1 MMMCVCETEIQAGR
15 QMERVREG
23 GRVRKKTEGGLF
35 REEDREREK
44 IYIYIYIHLFHFMR
58 KKYCFQSCSKNYD

>member
-1 MMMCVCETEIQAGR
+1 MCVCETEIQAGR

-44 IYIYIYIHLFHFMR
+44 IYIYTLVSFHEE
-58 KKYCFQSCSKNYD
+58 KILLSKLQQKL

>member
-1 MMMCVCETEIQAGR
+1 MCVREKEIQGGR

-35 REEDREREK
+35 REEDRENIYILVSFHEEK
-44 IYIYIYIHLFHFMR
+44 IPL
-58 KKYCFQSCSKNYD
+58 SKLQQKL

>member
-1 MMMCVCETEIQAGR
+1 MCVREKEIQAGR

-35 REEDREREK
+35 REEDRERK
-44 IYIYIYIHLFHFMR
+44 YIYILVSFHEE
-58 KKYCFQSCSKNYD
+58 KIPLSKLQQKL